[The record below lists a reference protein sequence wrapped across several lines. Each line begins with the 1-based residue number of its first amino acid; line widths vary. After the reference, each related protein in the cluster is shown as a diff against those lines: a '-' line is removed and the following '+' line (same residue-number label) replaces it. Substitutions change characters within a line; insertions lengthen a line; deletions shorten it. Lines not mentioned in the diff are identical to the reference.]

1 MWMDASYVAG
11 VLGPGETA
19 PKAWSLHHSRGK
31 QTPEA
36 NHHIVEQMNK
46 SRGTVLRMPCGIEEQ
61 VFLFLNR
68 EVRESGVPLA
78 SEI

>member
-1 MWMDASYVAG
+1 MDASYVPG
-11 VLGPGETA
+11 VLGSGETA
-19 PKAWSLHHSRGK
+19 PKVWSLHHSRGK

-36 NHHIVEQMNK
+36 NHHTVEQMNK
-46 SRGTVLRMPCGIEEQ
+46 SRGNVLRMPCGIEKQ

-68 EVRESGVPLA
+68 EVRESRVHLS